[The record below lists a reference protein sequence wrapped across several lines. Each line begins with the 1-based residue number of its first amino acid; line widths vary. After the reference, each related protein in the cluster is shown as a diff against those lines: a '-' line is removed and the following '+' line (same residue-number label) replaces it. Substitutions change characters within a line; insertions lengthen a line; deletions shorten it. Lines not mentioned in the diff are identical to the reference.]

1 MSFVFYDTETT
12 GTDASF
18 DQILQ
23 FAAIR
28 TDADLNELDRFE
40 IRCRLL
46 PHIAASPT
54 AMLVTK
60 LSAARLFDPALPSY
74 YEMACQIRKTLL
86 AWSPALF
93 IGYNSLAFDEHLLR
107 QTFYKTLHPP
117 YLTNTERNSRS
128 DALRIVQASSLFA
141 PGALRFPV
149 GAEGETI
156 FKLDEV
162 APLNGFAHER
172 AHDALADVE
181 ATIFL
186 CRTLLERAPDLWSAF
201 MRFSQ
206 KAAVVDHISTE
217 SIFCLSDFYFGQAY
231 SWLVTVIGRDSQNT
245 SEFFVYNLSVE
256 PEALVA
262 LSDDELAARL
272 ATSPK
277 PVRRLRANA
286 SPIIVPLEEAPAIAN
301 VAQFGAEE
309 LTRRANLLRDNPDL
323 GARLVAAFQAL
334 KEESRPSP
342 HIERQLYDG
351 FFPKDDEPLI
361 ERFHALPW
369 EKRLAIVDAF
379 ADRRLRKIGR
389 RLIYLER
396 PDLLTPQARADY
408 DRAIASRIGKADVET
423 PWLTLHAALAELDEL
438 LAAAAPDELEMLR
451 AHRAHILARIEQAA
465 LILGEPYQSTAAQ
478 PLISA

>member
-1 MSFVFYDTETT
+1 VSFVFYDTETT

-46 PHIAASPT
+46 PHIVASPG
-54 AMLVTK
+54 AMRVTK
-60 LSAARLFDPALPSY
+60 LPAARLFDPALPSY

-141 PGALRFPV
+141 PSALRFPI
-149 GAEGETI
+149 GAEGEII
-156 FKLDEV
+156 FKLDEI

-172 AHDALADVE
+172 AHDAMADVE

-186 CRTLLERAPDLWSAF
+186 CRTLLERAPDVWSAF

-206 KAAVVDHISTE
+206 KAAVVDHISAE
-217 SIFCLSDFYFGQAY
+217 PIFCLSDFYFGQPY
-231 SWLVTVIGRDSQNT
+231 SWLVTVIGRDAQNT
-245 SEFFVYNLSVE
+245 SEFFVYNLSIE
-256 PEALVA
+256 PELLSA

-272 ATSPK
+272 AASPK

-286 SPIIVPLEEAPAIAN
+286 SPIIVPVEDAPAIAGA
-301 VAQFGAEE
+301 AQLGAEE
-309 LTRRANLLRDNPDL
+309 LARRSNFLRNDPDL
-323 GARLVAAFQAL
+323 CARLVAAFQAL
-334 KEESRPSP
+334 KEEPVPSP
-342 HIERQLYDG
+342 HLERQLYDG
-351 FFPKDDEPLI
+351 FYPKDDEPLI
-361 ERFHALPW
+361 ERFHIVPW
-369 EKRLAIVDAF
+369 EERLPIVDAF
-379 ADRRLRKIGR
+379 TDRRLRKIGH

-396 PDLLTPQARADY
+396 PDLLTPQVRADY
-408 DRAIASRIGKADVET
+408 DRAIAGRIGNADSAA
-423 PWLTLHAALAELDEL
+423 PWLTLNAALAELDEL
-438 LAAAAPDELEMLR
+438 LAAAEPGELEMLQ
-451 AHRAHILARIEQAA
+451 AHRDHISRRIAEAA
-465 LILGEPYQSTAAQ
+465 LILGGVPQSAAAK
-478 PLISA
+478 PLVSA